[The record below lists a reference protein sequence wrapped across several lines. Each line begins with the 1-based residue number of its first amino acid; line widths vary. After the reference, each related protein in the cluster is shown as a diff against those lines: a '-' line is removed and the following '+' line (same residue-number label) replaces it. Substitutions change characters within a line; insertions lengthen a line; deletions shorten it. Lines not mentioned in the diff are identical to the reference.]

1 MRARNYDHVE
11 IYNVLHNLMLQN
23 GATAILMELED
34 VMTTDQLA
42 DALTDVCDNWDIN
55 IEDYTK

>member
-1 MRARNYDHVE
+1 MRARNYDHKE
-11 IYNVLHNLMLQN
+11 IYNVLHNLMRQC
-23 GATAILMELED
+23 GATAILMELEN

-42 DALTDVCDNWDIN
+42 DALTDVCANWDIN

>member
-1 MRARNYDHVE
+1 MRTRNYDHKE
-11 IYNVLHNLMLQN
+11 IYNVLHGLMLQN
-23 GATAILMELED
+23 GATSILLELEN
-34 VMTTDQLA
+34 VMTTDELA